1 VLTSPSSLVLTVGH
15 SSRELDEF
23 LEVLRAHDVDHVA
36 DVRRFPGSR
45 RHPHFHAEALAASL
59 HAAGIGYTHFRE
71 LGGRRT
77 SAPDSPNLGLRNAGF
92 RGYADHMR
100 TSAFT
105 GALEA
110 LLVLARARRVAAMCA
125 EAHPAQCHRRL
136 LSDALIARGARVE
149 HILAAGERF
158 PHALTAGARVE
169 SGRVTYPPASGAR
182 GMGTLFAL

>member
-136 LSDALIARGARVE
+136 LSDALIARGARIE
-149 HILAAGERF
+149 HILTPGERF
-158 PHALTAGARVE
+158 PHTLTAAAHVKDGVVSYP
-169 SGRVTYPPASGAR
+169 SGSGAGGT
-182 GMGTLFAL
+182 GMLFAP